1 MNAQFTPLREPVNL
15 GDLLK
20 YEEGRLNYSREQV
33 TVASGQ
39 NLELGAVV
47 GRVTATGNL
56 KRFDPVA
63 TDGTEDVAGILLGAV
78 DATLIQRDDAL
89 LLARHAVVATHAVVW
104 PTGITAEQKA
114 AATAALEAR
123 GILIRQSA

>member
-1 MNAQFTPLREPVNL
+1 MNAINEPLNL

-20 YEEGRLNYSREQV
+20 YEEDCLNYSREQV

-47 GRVTATGNL
+47 GRVTATGKL
-56 KRFDPVA
+56 KRLDPAA

-78 DATLIQRDDAL
+78 DATLVERDDAL
-89 LLARHAVVATHAVVW
+89 LLVRHAIVASHAVVW
-104 PTGITAEQKA
+104 PAAITPEQKA
-114 AATAALEAR
+114 AATAALETR

>member
-1 MNAQFTPLREPVNL
+1 MNAQFTPLHEPLNL

-20 YEEGRLNYSREQV
+20 YEEGLHYSREQN
-33 TVASGQ
+33 TVAAGQ

-47 GRVTATGNL
+47 GRVTATGKL
-56 KRFDPVA
+56 KRLDPAA

-78 DATLIQRDDAL
+78 DATLVERDDAL
-89 LLARHAVVATHAVVW
+89 LLARHAIVASHAVVW
-104 PTGITAEQKA
+104 PVGITTEQKA
-114 AATAALEAR
+114 AAIAALEAR

>member
-1 MNAQFTPLREPVNL
+1 MNAINEPINL

-20 YEEGRLNYSREQV
+20 YEEDCLNYSREQV
-33 TVASGQ
+33 SVASGQ

-47 GRVTATGNL
+47 GRVTATGKL

-63 TDGTEDVAGILLGAV
+63 TDGTEDVAGILLGAI

-89 LLARHAVVATHAVVW
+89 LLARHAIVASHAVVW
-104 PTGITAEQKA
+104 PAGITAEQKA
-114 AATAALEAR
+114 AAIAAIEAR

>member
-1 MNAQFTPLREPVNL
+1 MTALHEALNL

-20 YEEGRLNYSREQV
+20 YEEDRLNFSRDQV

-47 GRVTATGNL
+47 GRVTATAKV
-56 KRFDPVA
+56 KRLDPAA
-63 TDGTEDVAGILLGAV
+63 TDGTETPAGILLGAI
-78 DATLIQRDDAL
+78 DATLNDSDTGL
-89 LLARHAVVATHAVVW
+89 LLARHGIVASGAVVW
-104 PTGITAEQKA
+104 PVGITPEEKLA
-114 AATAALEAR
+114 AIAALQVR

>member
-1 MNAQFTPLREPVNL
+1 MNALNEPLNL

-20 YEEGRLNYSREQV
+20 YEEDCLNYSREQAS
-33 TVASGQ
+33 VASGQ

-47 GRVTATGNL
+47 GRVTATGKL
-56 KRFDPVA
+56 KRFDPVG
-63 TDGTEDVAGILLGAV
+63 TDGTEDVAGILLGAI

-89 LLARHAVVATHAVVW
+89 LLARHAIVASHAVVW
-104 PTGITAEQKA
+104 PAGITAEQKA
-114 AATAALEAR
+114 AAIAALEVR

>member
-1 MNAQFTPLREPVNL
+1 MNAINEPLNL

-47 GRVTATGNL
+47 GRVTATGKL

-63 TDGTEDVAGILLGAV
+63 TDGTEDVAGILLGAI
-78 DATLIQRDDAL
+78 DATLIERDAAL
-89 LLARHAVVATHAVVW
+89 LLARHAIVASHAVVW
-104 PTGITAEQKA
+104 PAGITAEQKVA
-114 AATAALEAR
+114 AIAALEAR

>member
-1 MNAQFTPLREPVNL
+1 MTAQFMPLHEPLNL

-20 YEEGRLNYSREQV
+20 YEDDCLNYSRDQV
-33 TVASGQ
+33 TVAAGQ

-47 GRVTATGNL
+47 GRVTATTKL
-56 KRFDPVA
+56 KRFDPAASDGSEHA
-63 TDGTEDVAGILLGAV
+63 TGILLGTV
-78 DATLIQRDDAL
+78 DATLIDRDDAVVL
-89 LLARHAVVATHAVVW
+89 SRHGIVASGAVVW
-104 PTGITAEQKA
+104 PASITAEQKA

>member
-1 MNAQFTPLREPVNL
+1 MNAINESLNL

-20 YEEGRLNYSREQV
+20 YEEGLHYSREQN
-33 TVASGQ
+33 TVAVGQ

-47 GRVTATGNL
+47 GRVAATGKL
-56 KRFDPVA
+56 KRLDPAA

-78 DATLIQRDDAL
+78 DATLAERDDAL
-89 LLARHAVVATHAVVW
+89 LLARHAIVASHAVVW
-104 PTGITAEQKA
+104 PAAITPEQKA
-114 AATAALEAR
+114 ATTAALETR